1 MDRIR
6 FLVLQDTDL
15 HRLHLTCPV
24 PVVFL
29 RKFTLVHSISFLGI
43 TFSQW
48 PKSHSVYRRWE

>member
-43 TFSQW
+43 TFSQ
-48 PKSHSVYRRWE
+48 